1 MAVDGDRFDT
11 AVAAEHPRSVRSL
24 LRRVLAASIGLM
36 LTAGPIAVCAAMSP
50 TSEARMACCTGN
62 DKCPMHDGAA
72 PNSTSHHQPSQSQA
86 DQCCVASEHQ
96 TPRQSMPMS
105 VGEVPTPVLD
115 ASLLLPPDVPALVRT
130 DAWRTTTPL
139 RVTHV
144 PRHLLLAVF
153 LI

>member
-1 MAVDGDRFDT
+1 MAGDGDRFDT
-11 AVAAEHPRSVRSL
+11 VVAAEHPRYVRSL
-24 LRRVLAASIGLM
+24 LKRVLAASIGLM
-36 LTAGPIAVCAAMSP
+36 LTAGPSAVCAAMSP

-72 PNSTSHHQPSQSQA
+72 PDSNSHHQPSQSQV
-86 DQCCVASEHQ
+86 DQCCVASERENPH
-96 TPRQSMPMS
+96 QSMPMS
-105 VGEVPTPVLD
+105 VGVVPTPALD
-115 ASLLLPPDVPALVRT
+115 ASVLLPTDIPALVRT

-153 LI
+153 LV

>member
-1 MAVDGDRFDT
+1 MEANGVGFDT
-11 AVAAEHPRSVRSL
+11 GVAAEHARSVRSV
-24 LRRVLAASIGLM
+24 LRRVLAASLGMMLM
-36 LTAGPIAVCAAMSP
+36 AGPIALCAAVSP

-86 DQCCVASEHQ
+86 DQCCVASERE
-96 TPRQSMPMS
+96 TPHQSMPMS
-105 VGEVPTPVLD
+105 VGVLPTPVLD
-115 ASLLLPPDVPALVRT
+115 ASVLLPPDVPALVRT

-153 LI
+153 LV